1 MNRTVAADILVTGAG
16 GFLGRALVRRLRA
29 DQHAVRVLVR
39 RVPEWAAADAGVD
52 GVLGDL
58 GDSDA
63 VDRAVAGMRV
73 VYHVGATTRGTP
85 DDFRSGTIAGT
96 QHVIDACLRHS
107 VRRLVY
113 VSSLGVLAPPE
124 RGAARPIAE
133 DAPVDPHPER
143 RGAYTHA
150 KIVAEQLVRAAV
162 ATRGLPAVIVRPG
175 QIVGPGAER
184 VVPNAT
190 LGFGQVWLAVGP
202 PAQPLPLVYVDDV
215 ADALLLAANRPGI
228 DGRTFHVID
237 PTPVTHGQYLE
248 QCRRRVGAAARIV
261 RVPAGLLGTAAY
273 VAEGI
278 GRLTGREMPLTRYRV
293 RALQP
298 HAAFDLTAATTTL
311 EWQPRVGIADGLRA
325 TFG

>member
-1 MNRTVAADILVTGAG
+1 MY
-16 GFLGRALVRRLRA
+16 
-29 DQHAVRVLVR
+29 VR
-39 RVPEWAAADAGVD
+39 RVPEWSAADAGVD

-63 VDRAVAGMRV
+63 VARAVAGMRV
-73 VYHVGATTRGTP
+73 VYHVGGTTRGTP

>member
-1 MNRTVAADILVTGAG
+1 VNRTVAADILVTGAG

-175 QIVGPGAER
+175 QIGAR
-184 VVPNAT
+184 RRTGRPTPRSVSVRSGWRWDRRRSRCRWST
-190 LGFGQVWLAVGP
+190 STMCGRAV
-202 PAQPLPLVYVDDV
+202 
-215 ADALLLAANRPGI
+215 LAANRPGI
-228 DGRTFHVID
+228 EGRTFHVID

-248 QCRRRVGAAARIV
+248 HCRRRVGAGLRIV
-261 RVPAGLLGTAAY
+261 RVPAGLLGTAAH

-278 GRLTGREMPLTRYRV
+278 GRLTGRDMPLTRYRV

-298 HAAFDLTAATTTL
+298 HAAFDLTAATTVL
-311 EWQPRVGIADGLRA
+311 EWQPRVGITNGLRA